1 ADLNG
6 TITDPTGSG
15 VPNATVTVTDTAKGT
30 QRSAESDE
38 HGFYRLAG
46 LAPAI
51 YKLSVQHAGFQT
63 EVVTSVALSLGQ
75 TVVLDIHLKLSGV
88 SAQVEVSSE
97 LPIVETERG
106 SQSNTLTQDYIAEL
120 PIDRRDYLT
129 FTLLAPG
136 VSNSTRLASDQDFRV
151 KQTPQSGLSFYASN
165 GRGNAVTVDGA
176 EVNDDAGGVR
186 LNLSQDAVQE
196 FQVNRSNYTAEFGGA
211 SGATINIVS
220 RSGGNDVHGG
230 LYGFFR
236 NDGMDAA

>member
-1 ADLNG
+1 MKSTLLSGVVLLGIGLLFCGGAKAQGVGSSADLNG

-88 SAQVEVSSE
+88 SA
-97 LPIVETERG
+97 
-106 SQSNTLTQDYIAEL
+106 
-120 PIDRRDYLT
+120 
-129 FTLLAPG
+129 
-136 VSNSTRLASDQDFRV
+136 
-151 KQTPQSGLSFYASN
+151 
-165 GRGNAVTVDGA
+165 
-176 EVNDDAGGVR
+176 
-186 LNLSQDAVQE
+186 
-196 FQVNRSNYTAEFGGA
+196 
-211 SGATINIVS
+211 
-220 RSGGNDVHGG
+220 
-230 LYGFFR
+230 
-236 NDGMDAA
+236 